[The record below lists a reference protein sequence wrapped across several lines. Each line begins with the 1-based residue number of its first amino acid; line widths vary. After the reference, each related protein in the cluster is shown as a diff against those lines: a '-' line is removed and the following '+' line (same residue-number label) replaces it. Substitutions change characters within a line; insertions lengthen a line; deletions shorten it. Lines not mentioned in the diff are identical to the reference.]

1 MDILP
6 SKSEL
11 AKVILQVMEKSPD
24 PISVTVMNEK
34 VAKELN
40 LSDDLLQIEEMNGT
54 DTEFNYRMRWAR
66 TELKNKGRI
75 TNPSRGVWELTS

>member
-1 MDILP
+1 MYILP

-40 LSDDLLQIEEMNGT
+40 LSDDLLQIE
-54 DTEFNYRMRWAR
+54 
-66 TELKNKGRI
+66 
-75 TNPSRGVWELTS
+75 

>member
-40 LSDDLLQIEEMNGT
+40 LSDDFLQIEEMNGT

>member
-40 LSDDLLQIEEMNGT
+40 LSDDLLQIKEMNGT

>member
-40 LSDDLLQIEEMNGT
+40 LFDDLLQIEEMNGT

>member
-1 MDILP
+1 
-6 SKSEL
+6 
-11 AKVILQVMEKSPD
+11 MEKSPD

>member
-1 MDILP
+1 VDILP

>member
-34 VAKELN
+34 VAKELY

>member
-24 PISVTVMNEK
+24 PISVTVMKEK